1 MLVYRSLRSHHDQQE
16 TRSAISLSRF
26 RTRDPDC
33 PPSPLFFLKC
43 IICRSEGQ
51 PFAHTS
57 SQISLVRCP
66 ATSSWYF
73 ASLKSWYSSILHCQG
88 TASLLASLAV
98 SALQYLA
105 AFRSCGLLLNIYSDP
120 SGPPQSPSPLSTM
133 KGTARVI
140 LFILFCVPCFEEPH
154 WFRHGF
160 SDLVRLQPQYVYH
173 SGQFREHPWKKNVEN
188 PCSTLR
194 SLPGFDLRMKV

>member
-57 SQISLVRCP
+57 SQISLVGCP
-66 ATSSWYF
+66 ATSSSYF

-133 KGTARVI
+133 KGTARVT

-194 SLPGFDLRMKV
+194 SLPGFHLRMKV